1 MTDKTSESLLD
12 TIRASIAPIHPD
24 GHKFVAAFALAS
36 LLLFWIA
43 QPLGWLGF
51 IATGWCAYFFRDP
64 ERTTPVRDGLV
75 IAPADGKVTAIE
87 EVTPPA
93 ELGLDRAVRTRIS
106 IFLSVFDVH
115 IARSPVAGRVAEA
128 EYVPGLF
135 LNAAL
140 DKASED
146 NERQALTFETRDGA
160 RIGCVLIAGLVA
172 RRILTFTAK
181 GATVEAGERIGLIRF
196 GSRAD
201 IYLPP
206 GKVPL
211 VSVGQRAVAGET
223 VLADLAS
230 GEGVRLARTA

>member
-135 LNAAL
+135 LYAAL
-140 DKASED
+140 
-146 NERQALTFETRDGA
+146 
-160 RIGCVLIAGLVA
+160 
-172 RRILTFTAK
+172 
-181 GATVEAGERIGLIRF
+181 
-196 GSRAD
+196 
-201 IYLPP
+201 
-206 GKVPL
+206 
-211 VSVGQRAVAGET
+211 
-223 VLADLAS
+223 
-230 GEGVRLARTA
+230 